1 MKGATRMEPVSRPG
15 TLLELPARPS
25 LKILLTG
32 VASDSH
38 TWNLVFLQL
47 LFEEL
52 GHQVVNLGP
61 CVPPELLVRSCRD
74 ERPDLIVMS
83 SVNGHGVPDGKRAVQ
98 AMRMATD
105 LDGIPAVIG
114 GKLGI
119 AGAADAEHLGQL
131 LDAGFD
137 AVFTDADG
145 IQPLNT
151 FLQSLSVRLT
161 PASVE
166 AS

>member
-1 MKGATRMEPVSRPG
+1 MEPVSRAG
-15 TLLELPARPS
+15 ALLELPERPS

-61 CVPPELLVRSCRD
+61 CVPPDLLVRTCRA
-74 ERPDLIVMS
+74 ESPDLIVMS
-83 SVNGHGVPDGKRAVQ
+83 SVNGHGLPDGKRAVR
-98 AMRMATD
+98 AVRMEPD

-145 IQPLNT
+145 MQPLDT
-151 FLQSLSVRLT
+151 FLRSLSGRLA
-161 PASVE
+161 PSCVE
-166 AS
+166 AP

>member
-1 MKGATRMEPVSRPG
+1 LVSTASPLPDGRPG
-15 TLLELPARPS
+15 

-38 TWNLVFLQL
+38 TWNLVFLHL
-47 LFEEL
+47 LLEEL

-61 CVPPELLVRSCRD
+61 CVSPGLLVRTCQS
-74 ERPDLIVMS
+74 ERPELIVMS
-83 SVNGHGVPDGKRAVQ
+83 SVNGHGLSDGKRAVQ
-98 AMRMATD
+98 AVRAAGE
-105 LDGIPAVIG
+105 LAGIPAVIG

-119 AGAADAEHLGQL
+119 AGLTDRGQIRQL

-137 AVFTDADG
+137 AVFEDADG
-145 IQPLNT
+145 IQPLDA
-151 FLQSLSVRLT
+151 FLGQLSRQHA
-161 PASVE
+161 PAAVE